1 MKLAVLGSGSRGNS
15 TLVWAGNTRLL
26 VDAGFSGRDLARR
39 LVSVD
44 IEPDSIDGIIV
55 THDHR
60 DHTKGIGVFA
70 RRHGSPIYMTSS
82 THTACSQLLRGKE
95 TVVEYDPAQPFTIG
109 DVYVEPFVT
118 IHDAADPV
126 GVALID
132 ESSGLRLGIATDLGR
147 PTTQLRQKLSTC
159 DFLILEA
166 NHDELMLHNGPYP
179 ASVRHGHLSNQA
191 AARLATELM
200 HPRLAGIVLAHLSS
214 ECNRPD
220 LARNVVGDAL
230 EKAGWTGHL
239 EVALQGQSTALL
251 DVEDLRVRSGTRQL
265 SFL

>member
-70 RRHGSPIYMTSS
+70 RRHGSPIYMTAS

-95 TVVEYDPAQPFTIG
+95 TVVEYDPAETFTIG
-109 DVYVEPFVT
+109 DVYVLSL
-118 IHDAADPV
+118 IH
-126 GVALID
+126 I
-132 ESSGLRLGIATDLGR
+132 
-147 PTTQLRQKLSTC
+147 
-159 DFLILEA
+159 
-166 NHDELMLHNGPYP
+166 
-179 ASVRHGHLSNQA
+179 
-191 AARLATELM
+191 
-200 HPRLAGIVLAHLSS
+200 
-214 ECNRPD
+214 
-220 LARNVVGDAL
+220 
-230 EKAGWTGHL
+230 
-239 EVALQGQSTALL
+239 
-251 DVEDLRVRSGTRQL
+251 
-265 SFL
+265 